1 MTSFFTSDYMKSDT
15 LKKLFPIFLTVFIDM
30 VGVGVII
37 PVIPALF
44 FKADSTFFAA
54 TVTREWRS
62 ILFGFLIASY
72 PFMQFFGAPALG
84 ALSDRFGRKPMI
96 IISLI
101 GTMIGYLLFGIA
113 IHLNNLPL
121 LFFSRMLPGFTGGNI
136 SIIYSAISD
145 VSNEN
150 TRTANFGL
158 VGVSFG
164 LGFILGP
171 ALGGI
176 LADNTVVSWFDHS
189 TPFWFTAILTLF
201 NILLVLRNFDETLL
215 EKRHTEITFTKG
227 FQNIFKSFSAP
238 ELKTIFTVVLLV
250 SLGFS
255 FFTQFFSVFMF
266 TKFDYGTKET
276 GLLFGWVG
284 IWLVFTQGFIVRK
297 LVKTLPPRKIMTVSI
312 LGLSFAIAALLLPD
326 KAWMF
331 YLINPF
337 IAIFQGMTSPNMTA
351 IVSSRAGAQRQG
363 EMLGINQSMISV
375 GQIIP
380 PLLGGYFSAINVGL
394 PMMVAAFLIFLA
406 WVVFVFIFK

>member
-1 MTSFFTSDYMKSDT
+1 M

-30 VGVGVII
+30 IGVGVII

-44 FKADSTFFAA
+44 FQEDSSLFGADASA
-54 TVTREWRS
+54 EWRS
-62 ILFGFLIASY
+62 ILFGWLIASY

-101 GTMIGYLLFGIA
+101 GTMIGYLLFGYA
-113 IHLNNLPL
+113 ILIQSLPL

-145 VSNEN
+145 VSDAS

-171 ALGGI
+171 AIGGL
-176 LADNTVVSWFDHS
+176 LADPSVVSWFDHS
-189 TPFWFTAILTLF
+189 TPFWFTAALSLV

-215 EKRHTEITFTKG
+215 VKRQTAVRFHQG
-227 FQNIFKSFSAP
+227 FLNIFHSFANPS
-238 ELKTIFTVVLLV
+238 LRIIFVVVLLV

-255 FFTQFFSVFMF
+255 FFTQFFSVFMLK
-266 TKFDYGTKET
+266 KFDYGIKET
-276 GLLFGWVG
+276 GFLFGWVG
-284 IWLVFTQGFIVRK
+284 LWLVITQGLIVRK
-297 LVKTLPPRKIMTVSI
+297 LVRTLSPHRIMSVSL
-312 LGLSFAIAALLLPD
+312 LGLSLAIGALMLPD

-331 YLINPF
+331 YLVNPV
-337 IAIFQGMTSPNMTA
+337 IALFQGVTAPNMTA
-351 IVSSRAGAQRQG
+351 VVSSRAGAERQG
-363 EMLGINQSMISV
+363 EMLGINQSMISF

-380 PLLGGYFSAINVGL
+380 PVIGGYFTVIDASL
-394 PMMVAAFLIFLA
+394 PMIAAALLILCA
-406 WVVFVFIFK
+406 WLVFVFIFK